1 MSITF
6 NINIL
11 HVN

>member
-6 NINIL
+6 YYN
-11 HVN
+11 

>member
-6 NINIL
+6 N
-11 HVN
+11 